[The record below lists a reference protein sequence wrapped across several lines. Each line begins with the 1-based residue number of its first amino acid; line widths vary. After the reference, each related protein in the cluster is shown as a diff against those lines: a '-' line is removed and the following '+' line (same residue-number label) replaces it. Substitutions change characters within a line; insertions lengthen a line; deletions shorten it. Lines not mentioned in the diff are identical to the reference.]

1 MRKTTNMDDT
11 TEIVPRTDTVE
22 LVPTRTGWVPAP
34 AAPGRR
40 AARTARAWL
49 RETYTPADA
58 RTYLGDGERVRIRT
72 HQHWLVPLRSVLQ
85 SMAMVPVAILLG
97 FVTPSV
103 WWWQVGLAL
112 SAVAHQG
119 YLFYRFLAWR
129 TEQIIVTD
137 QRIVRTSGVF
147 TTTVDAVNLD
157 QITDS
162 TYHRS
167 LFGHVF
173 DFGTVRVGSAG
184 QNQALERIDFVPD
197 PGAIYR
203 ATLPTGRGPR

>member
-1 MRKTTNMDDT
+1 MSHDGWDVVDAEATS
-11 TEIVPRTDTVE
+11 VE
-22 LVPTRTGWVPAP
+22 LVPTRNGWVPAP

-72 HQHWLVPLRSVLQ
+72 HQHWIVPLRGIAQ
-85 SMAMVPVAILLG
+85 ATAMMPLAILLG
-97 FVTPSV
+97 FVAPGV
-103 WWWQVGLAL
+103 WWIQLAL
-112 SAVAHQG
+112 ALAAVGHQLF
-119 YLFYRFLAWR
+119 LFYRFLAWR
-129 TEQIIVTD
+129 TDQLIVTD
-137 QRIVRTSGVF
+137 QRIIRTSGVF

-167 LFGHVF
+167 LPGHVF
-173 DFGTVRVGSAG
+173 NYGTVRIGSAG
-184 QNQALERIDFVPD
+184 GDQTVRSIEWVPH
-197 PGAIYR
+197 PEAVYR
-203 ATLPTGRGPR
+203 ATHRKRAQSR

>member
-1 MRKTTNMDDT
+1 MRETTNMDDT

-72 HQHWLVPLRSVLQ
+72 HQHWIVPLRGIAQ
-85 SMAMVPVAILLG
+85 ATAMMPVAILLG
-97 FVTPSV
+97 FVAPGV
-103 WWWQVGLAL
+103 WWIQLAL
-112 SAVAHQG
+112 ALAAVGHQLF
-119 YLFYRFLAWR
+119 LFYRFLAWR
-129 TEQIIVTD
+129 TDQLIVTD
-137 QRIVRTSGVF
+137 QRIIRTSGVF

-167 LFGHVF
+167 LIGHVLNY
-173 DFGTVRVGSAG
+173 GTVRVGSAG
-184 QNQALERIDFVPD
+184 QNQSLERIDFVPAGD
-197 PGAIYR
+197 EIYR
-203 ATLPTGRGPR
+203 ATLPTGRGLR

>member
-1 MRKTTNMDDT
+1 MDDT
-11 TEIVPRTDTVE
+11 TEIVPRAGAVE
-22 LVPTRTGWVPAP
+22 LLPTRKGWVPAP

>member
-1 MRKTTNMDDT
+1 MDDT
-11 TEIVPRTDTVE
+11 SEIVPRTDTVE
-22 LVPTRTGWVPAP
+22 LVPTRRGWVPAP

-40 AARTARAWL
+40 ASRATRAWL
-49 RETYTPADA
+49 RECANPTEPS
-58 RTYLGDGERVRIRT
+58 TYLGAGERVRIRT

-85 SMAMVPVAILLG
+85 SMAMVPVAILVG

-103 WWWQVGLAL
+103 WWWQLGLAL

-119 YLFYRFLAWR
+119 YLLYRFLAWR
-129 TEQIIVTD
+129 TEQLIVTD
-137 QRIVRTSGVF
+137 QRVIRTSGVF
-147 TTTVDAVNLD
+147 TTTVDAVQLE

-173 DFGTVRVGSAG
+173 NYGTIRVGSAG
-184 QNQALERIDFVPD
+184 QNQSLERIAFVPS
-197 PGAIYR
+197 PGEIYR
-203 ATLPTGRGPR
+203 ATLPRLGTRPLSAT

>member
-1 MRKTTNMDDT
+1 VAPDETVATS
-11 TEIVPRTDTVE
+11 VE
-22 LVPTRTGWVPAP
+22 LIPTRKGWVPAP

-40 AARTARAWL
+40 AAQTARAWL

-58 RTYLGDGERVRIRT
+58 RTYLGTGERVRIRT

-103 WWWQVGLAL
+103 WWLQIGLAL
-112 SAVAHQG
+112 TAVGHQG
-119 YLFYRFLAWR
+119 YLLYRFLAWR

-137 QRIVRTSGVF
+137 QRIVRTSGVV
-147 TTTVDAVNLD
+147 TTRVDAVNLE
-157 QITDS
+157 QITDT

-167 LFGHVF
+167 LIGHIF
-173 DFGTVRVGSAG
+173 NYGTVRVGSAG
-184 QNQALERIDFVPD
+184 QNQSLERIDYVPD
-197 PGAIYR
+197 PGEIYR
-203 ATLPTGRGPR
+203 ATLTSRA

>member
-1 MRKTTNMDDT
+1 VSRDGWDLVVPE
-11 TEIVPRTDTVE
+11 TEATSVE
-22 LVPTRTGWVPAP
+22 LVPTRNGWVPAP

-49 RETYTPADA
+49 RETYTPADP
-58 RTYLGDGERVRIRT
+58 RTYLGAGERVRIRT
-72 HQHWLVPLRSVLQ
+72 HQHWIVPLRGIAQ
-85 SMAMVPVAILLG
+85 ATAMMPLAILLG
-97 FVTPSV
+97 FVAPGV
-103 WWWQVGLAL
+103 WWIQLAL
-112 SAVAHQG
+112 ALVAVGHQG
-119 YLFYRFLAWR
+119 YLFYRFLVWR
-129 TEQIIVTD
+129 TDQLIVTD

-167 LFGHVF
+167 LIGHLF
-173 DFGTVRVGSAG
+173 NYGTVRVGSAG
-184 QNQALERIDFVPD
+184 QNQALEGIDFVPD

-203 ATLPTGRGPR
+203 ATLPTGRGLR